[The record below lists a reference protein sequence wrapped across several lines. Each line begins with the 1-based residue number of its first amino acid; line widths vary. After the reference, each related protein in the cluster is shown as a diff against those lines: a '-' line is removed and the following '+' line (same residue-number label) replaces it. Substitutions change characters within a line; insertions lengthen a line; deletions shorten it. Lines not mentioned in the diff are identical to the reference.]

1 MIFSID
7 PGAKGAMSIFTNE
20 GKYINT
26 IKYLYINKY
35 YNEIVKYENIKILIE
50 DVHAMPKQGVVS
62 MFNFGRKLGELEA
75 ICDILHIEPEYITPQ
90 KWKKYF
96 GLIKKPKNSVCEL
109 AIKLEPNIKCFGSR
123 GGCLD
128 GVADSYLIGRYYIE
142 REVK

>member
-7 PGAKGAMSIFTNE
+7 PGAKGAMSIFTDE
-20 GKYINT
+20 GKYIDT

-35 YNEIVKYENIKILIE
+35 YNEIVKYKNTKILIE

-75 ICDILHIEPEYITPQ
+75 MCDILHIEPEYIIPQ
-90 KWKKYF
+90 KWKKHF
-96 GLIKKPKNSVCEL
+96 DLIKKPKNSACEL
-109 AIKLEPNIKCFGSR
+109 ATKLEPSIKCFGSR

-128 GVADSYLIGRYYIE
+128 GIADSYLIGRYYIE
-142 REVK
+142 RV